1 MMRGPCCLVLLS
13 ALVLV
18 GAVSDARANSWVSV
32 RDLAGGRD
40 ICLENDGRQ
49 FDYTAVGVGQQ
60 AQSSLSGP
68 RRLKLI
74 SRYLFDDDDDAKVPY
89 TLVVTID
96 GTEVLRKRHTGK
108 VLRSYQRCRGDGLV
122 SSLRRGYVDLPAG
135 RHDVAISV
143 LTDGGGE
150 VAVRL
155 YRQVKRTRERW
166 MAIAPEAYDGMRHLE
181 FESGA
186 RSAYYHFDAASPLL
200 FNLGGPTTLRV
211 RPRLDF
217 DHTMNGSQT
226 YAIEVLIDDEP
237 WRTFHFDTTR
247 LTSAIYLERPDILPG
262 DRKEFKVP
270 VPRGLHRIE
279 IRCVRPEACG
289 VAAMLHIPK
298 RDLER

>member
-1 MMRGPCCLVLLS
+1 MMRGIVCLLLM
-13 ALVLV
+13 LV
-18 GAVSDARANSWVSV
+18 AAAPAAARDSWVSV
-32 RDLAGGRD
+32 RDLTGGRD
-40 ICLENDGRQ
+40 LCLESDGRQ
-49 FDYTAVGVGQQ
+49 FTYTALAPGQVAQ
-60 AQSSLSGP
+60 ATLGGP
-68 RRLKLI
+68 RRLKFI
-74 SRYLFDDDDDAKVPY
+74 SRYLYADGDDARVPY
-89 TLVVTID
+89 TVIVTVD
-96 GTEVLRKRHTGK
+96 GVEVMRKRHTAK
-108 VLRSYQRCRGDGLV
+108 MLRSYERCKGEGRV
-122 SSLRRGYVDLPAG
+122 ASLRRGYIELPAG
-135 RHDVAISV
+135 QHDVTLSV
-143 LTDGGGE
+143 IADGGGE
-150 VAVRL
+150 VGIRL

-186 RSAYYHFDAASPLL
+186 RSAYYHLDAATPLRL
-200 FNLGGPTTLRV
+200 SLEGPTTLRV

-226 YAIEVLIDDEP
+226 FALDVLIDDQP

-262 DRKEFKVP
+262 DRKEFQIP
-270 VPRGLHRIE
+270 VPRGNHRIE